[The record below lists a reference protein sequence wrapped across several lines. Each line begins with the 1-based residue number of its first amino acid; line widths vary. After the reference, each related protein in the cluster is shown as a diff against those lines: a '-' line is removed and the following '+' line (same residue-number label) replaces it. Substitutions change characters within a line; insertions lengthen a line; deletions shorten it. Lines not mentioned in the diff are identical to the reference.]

1 MAVRQ
6 QPFTEIEEPVSISSN
21 TLLAEKVN
29 VDPEPLGEI
38 DSTMPTSSIIPVN
51 NLPFQFRKRAFLV
64 LMYTINIGYA
74 SFFLSGEWYQKML
87 RDIAY

>member
-1 MAVRQ
+1 MLKPLKFLSHPDYNRRLWIFTKSVNLQKRLVGLALGAFTTGWEFH
-6 QPFTEIEEPVSISSN
+6 PFPRIYYAHSCYV
-21 TLLAEKVN
+21 L
-29 VDPEPLGEI
+29 
-38 DSTMPTSSIIPVN
+38 
-51 NLPFQFRKRAFLV
+51 